1 VATIFNQLNKDGGM
15 AGPDEVIARLE
26 EQLGRFGVRVVEQSP
41 IARELEDGRRFE
53 GLDLLAV
60 DERNVGQ
67 VWLRGVLSEGDIYVL
82 AAWKLAGDLFD
93 DPDYREFFNSFLPG
107 VE

>member
-1 VATIFNQLNKDGGM
+1 ML
-15 AGPDEVIARLE
+15 
-26 EQLGRFGVRVVEQSP
+26 
-41 IARELEDGRRFE
+41 ELEDGRRFE

-82 AAWKLAGDLFD
+82 AAWKLAGGLFD
-93 DPDYREFFNSFLPG
+93 DPDYQEFFNSFLPG